1 MEIYRRLLRTLRHP
15 LPNKQQ
21 RTVGQRTLTEKHS
34 LNMYGEIILV
44 ESPTAIRIRNFEIV
58 HHCSFREVKNPYMKI
73 DSLLPIF

>member
-1 MEIYRRLLRTLRHP
+1 MEIYQRLLRTLRHP

-44 ESPTAIRIRNFEIV
+44 EIPTAIRIRNFEIV
-58 HHCSFREVKNPYMKI
+58 HHCIQVNYAI
-73 DSLLPIF
+73 GIIL